1 MRKVAVLMGGIS
13 SEREISLKSG
23 QGVLQAL
30 NEAGYSAFPVDLTHD
45 VGGLVRILNREKP
58 DVVFNALHG
67 KYGEDGCV
75 QGVLNLL
82 QIPYTHSG
90 VMASSIAMD
99 KSMTKKIV
107 QSIQVMVAEERLV
120 EKKDIMAGNTLPY
133 PYVVKPND
141 DGSSV
146 GVFIVKTAA
155 EKDKMLVDWN
165 FDRPVLMETFI
176 PGRELSVAVSDE
188 GSLGVVEIVPHG
200 GFYDFTN
207 KYSQGGAEHL
217 IPAPI
222 PEKDYRAVME
232 QAYAIHKILGCRGVS
247 RSDFRYDDT
256 AKNAPAK
263 MVFLEINTNPGMTP
277 FSLVPDI
284 AKAKG
289 TSYQDLVVWL
299 VERATCD
306 K

>member
-13 SEREISLKSG
+13 SEREISLRSG

-30 NEAGYSAFPVDLTHD
+30 NEGGYSAFPVDLTRD
-45 VGGLVRILNREKP
+45 VNEFVRILQREKP

-75 QGVLNLL
+75 QGILNLL

-90 VMASSIAMD
+90 VMASSIAID
-99 KSMTKKIV
+99 KSMTKKV
-107 QSIQVMVAEERLV
+107 VASLGVDLAKECMV
-120 EKKDIMAGNTLPY
+120 EKKDVIKGDCLPM

-141 DGSSV
+141 EGSSV
-146 GVFIVKTAA
+146 GVFVIKTEEEKKDMIAA
-155 EKDKMLVDWN
+155 WPFKY
-165 FDRPVLMETFI
+165 PVMMEEYI
-176 PGRELSVAVSDE
+176 PGRELSVAVSDD
-188 GSLGVVEIVPHG
+188 GPMGVVDIVPRE

-207 KYSQGGAEHL
+207 KYAQGGAEHI
-217 IPAPI
+217 IPANI
-222 PEKDYRAVME
+222 PQKIYDQVME
-232 QAYAIHKILGCRGVS
+232 QAYEIHKILGCRGIS

-256 AKNAPAK
+256 PKGSGRL
-263 MVFLEINTNPGMTP
+263 VFLEINTNPGMTP
-277 FSLVPDI
+277 VSLVPDI
-284 AKAKG
+284 AAYSG
-289 TSYQDLVVWL
+289 ISYQDLVVWL